1 MESHTRWTWARARAD
16 EVVGVRGK
24 RMDVERGGVKGR
36 LSLSGEIEGCCESL
50 DDFVGWVWTSACV
63 CDAGGM
69 SPPAMVEVSAIVDW
83 ALIG

>member
-1 MESHTRWTWARARAD
+1 
-16 EVVGVRGK
+16 
-24 RMDVERGGVKGR
+24 MDVEREGVKGR
-36 LSLSGEIEGCCESL
+36 VSFSREIEACCESL
-50 DDFVGWVWTSACV
+50 DDFVVWV